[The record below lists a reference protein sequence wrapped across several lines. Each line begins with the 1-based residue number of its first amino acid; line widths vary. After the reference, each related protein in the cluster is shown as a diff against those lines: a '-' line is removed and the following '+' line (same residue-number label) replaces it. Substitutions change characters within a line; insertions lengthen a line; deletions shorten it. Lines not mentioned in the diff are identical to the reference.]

1 MHEWVNVAQLTNT
14 KNLNGGLVAQSAAGL
29 PFLLS
34 VGTKLSLV
42 PPVID
47 APRHVQVEDIR
58 VLSEDEAVVFL
69 TGVKDAE
76 TANMLVGCHCLV
88 RREDIPEEALM
99 IADAEESWDGWIVV
113 DENAGVLG
121 TVSGVEDRAMQPLL
135 VIERDESLAEGE
147 GQKGELWIPLV
158 DEFILDVD
166 ESQSRILVSVPA
178 GLLAL

>member
-14 KNLNGGLVAQSAAGL
+14 KNLDGGLVAQSAAGL

-47 APRHVQVEDIR
+47 APRHVQVEDMR
-58 VLSEDEAVVFL
+58 VLGEDQAVVFL

-99 IADAEESWDGWIVV
+99 IADAEESWDGWTVEDQTI
-113 DENAGVLG
+113 GVLG
-121 TVSGVEDRAMQPLL
+121 TVAGVEDRTMQPLL
-135 VIERDESLAEGE
+135 VIARDESLELGE
-147 GQKGELWIPLV
+147 GQKDELLIPLV

-166 ESQSRILVSVPA
+166 EEESRILVSVPA
-178 GLLAL
+178 GLLNL

>member
-1 MHEWVNVAQLTNT
+1 MHEWVNVAQLTNI
-14 KNLNGGLVAQSAAGL
+14 KNLDGGLVAQSASGL

-58 VLSEDEAVVFL
+58 VLGDDQAVVWL
-69 TGVKDAE
+69 TDVENAE
-76 TANMLVGCHCLV
+76 IAKMLVGCHCLV

-99 IADAEESWDGWIVV
+99 IADAEESWDGWTVV
-113 DENAGVLG
+113 DETVGLLG
-121 TVSGVEDRAMQPLL
+121 TVTGVEDRAMQPLL
-135 VIERDESLAEGE
+135 VIARDESIEEGE
-147 GQKGELWIPLV
+147 GAKDELYIPLV
-158 DEFILDVD
+158 DEFIVDVNED
-166 ESQSRILVSVPA
+166 ECCIRVSVPA